1 MRNLKEDGGPFTRT
15 EEIEMY
21 VNNQVIE
28 EKNKQ
33 KRLKLEVQCAKAMS
47 VLLSKTD
54 LVFRIMNVK
63 NGKKTT
69 KSTEEFADNL
79 KILFGKTQ
87 EQDPDEVD
95 TMHNRPLQASNF
107 LIKNSS

>member
-1 MRNLKEDGGPFTRT
+1 MHRRNWNVYE
-15 EEIEMY
+15 
-21 VNNQVIE
+21 QSSHCE

-33 KRLKLEVQCAKAMS
+33 KRLKLDWEVQYAKAAS
-47 VLLSKTD
+47 VILLSKIN
-54 LVFRIMNVK
+54 LIFRIINVK

-95 TMHNRPLQASNF
+95 TMHNRPLEASNF
-107 LIKNSS
+107 LIENSS

>member
-1 MRNLKEDGGPFTRT
+1 
-15 EEIEMY
+15 
-21 VNNQVIE
+21 
-28 EKNKQ
+28 
-33 KRLKLEVQCAKAMS
+33 
-47 VLLSKTD
+47 
-54 LVFRIMNVK
+54 MNIK

-107 LIKNSS
+107 LIENSS

>member
-1 MRNLKEDGGPFTRT
+1 MRNLKEDGGPFTRP

-33 KRLKLEVQCAKAMS
+33 KRLKLPVQCAKAMS
-47 VLLSKTD
+47 VLLSETD
-54 LVFRIMNVK
+54 LVFCIMNVK

-69 KSTEEFADNL
+69 KSTEEFVDNL

-95 TMHNRPLQASNF
+95 TMHNRPLQSSNF
-107 LIKNSS
+107 LIENSS